1 MDRRR
6 FLASAATTATL
17 GLAGCTGNANDGSGG
32 GGGYGGGADGGDGET
47 GTPTGTP
54 IADHPAAADLDAQ
67 PTLGEATDTL
77 IIAFEDPSCTLCRRF
92 ERNTYPRL
100 VSELVEPGEAAFVYR
115 GYPIIYPWGEPAA
128 AVLEATYA
136 ADEAAFWALKDHYYA
151 EQSSFST
158 DNVYEASQSF
168 LADETAI
175 DAGAVVD
182 AARNG
187 EADDAVAVDVDA
199 GERLEIG
206 QTPEFYLF
214 ADGVFRTTVR
224 GAQGYDVF
232 ESALGV

>member
-6 FLASAATTATL
+6 FLAAAATTGVL
-17 GLAGCTGNANDGSGG
+17 GLAGCAGNTNDDG
-32 GGGYGGGADGGDGET
+32 GGGADGEDGESDA

-54 IADHPAAADLDAQ
+54 IEDHPAAADLDAQ

-77 IIAFEDPSCTLCRRF
+77 IVAFEDPSCTLCRRF
-92 ERNTYPRL
+92 EQNTYPRL
-100 VSELVEPGEAAFVYR
+100 VSELVEPGDAAFVYR

-136 ADEAAFWALKDHYYA
+136 VDEAAFWALKDHYYA
-151 EQSSFST
+151 EQESFST
-158 DNVYEASQSF
+158 ENVYEASQSF
-168 LADETAI
+168 LANETAV
-175 DAGAVVD
+175 DAEAVVS
-182 AARNG
+182 AARDG
-187 EADDAVAVDVDA
+187 EADDAVALDVDA
-199 GERLEIG
+199 GETLEIG

-232 ESALGV
+232 ASALGL